1 MSLGHLIKNWD
12 NKTWLSS
19 SKYIQNFNKFLL
31 KNQRL
36 NQNSIILD
44 IGCGRGGILSYLS
57 SKLKLKQKPIGLD
70 IVSHKDK
77 NKKIIFKKIDG
88 LSFLSSTKK
97 TFDLILI
104 KQTIHLLKN
113 NQIQKLL
120 KLCKKKLNLDGKIL
134 ILSLDPK
141 NNELPTF
148 LLMKQKLQRSLKKD
162 KKIFDLI
169 IKSNPKTIIKKL
181 IFNVKISK
189 KKYIEMIEKRY
200 ISTLLNFTDKQILN
214 GQREINLRYNKDLRF
229 NDKLICLI
237 LKNN

>member
-104 KQTIHLLKN
+104 KQTIHLLKI

-120 KLCKKKLNLDGKIL
+120 KHCKKKLNLNGKII
-134 ILSLDPK
+134 ILSLDTK

-148 LLMKQKLQRSLKKD
+148 LLMKQKLQSSLKKD
-162 KKIFDLI
+162 EEIFDSI
-169 IKSNPKTIIKKL
+169 IKSNPKTIIKKF

-189 KKYIEMIEKRY
+189 KKYIEMIGKRY

-214 GQREINLRYNKDLRF
+214 GQREINFRYNKNLKF

-237 LKNN
+237 LN